1 MEECQVQRQFP
12 GADLCLR
19 SEARVTWTEK
29 LHRLDP
35 APLPRQGV
43 QAGLARDGGESDVVE
58 RLGHFAFPFVGMHET
73 VVGS

>member
-1 MEECQVQRQFP
+1 M
-12 GADLCLR
+12 
-19 SEARVTWTEK
+19 TWTEK

-58 RLGHFAFPFVGMHET
+58 RPVEQLGHFAFPFVGMHET
-73 VVGS
+73 VAGT

>member
-1 MEECQVQRQFP
+1 M
-12 GADLCLR
+12 
-19 SEARVTWTEK
+19 TWTEK